1 MFTIKVEE
9 DKVSKEVIEVYADKK
24 SNDQDVYKSMD
35 PDMEN
40 VARMIQ
46 SKYRFNKS

>member
-9 DKVSKEVIEVYADKK
+9 DKISKEVIEVYADKK
-24 SNDQDVYKSMD
+24 SNDQDVHQSMD
-35 PDMEN
+35 QDLEH

-46 SKYRFNKS
+46 SKYRFKKS